1 MQGRYLR
8 LQIVISLLLTLA
20 GNAPAEVIY
29 VDVGC
34 EMISEWWFDDKEVDH
49 NGIGIANY
57 SKCSATIKN
66 HIFDSITSK
75 SSVK

>member
-1 MQGRYLR
+1 
-8 LQIVISLLLTLA
+8 
-20 GNAPAEVIY
+20 
-29 VDVGC
+29 
-34 EMISEWWFDDKEVDH
+34 MISEWWFDDKEVDH

-66 HIFDSITSK
+66 HIFDGIASK